1 MLLHSYYNFD
11 YILSLRLRNITR
23 LLVKAKLKE
32 DEDFARKMY
41 ISLYPNMTKESYVPF
56 EEFYK
61 RKEKK
66 KKKKQTQEEI
76 LQDIKYIMDT
86 FNKKGGD

>member
-11 YILSLRLRNITR
+11 YVLGLDLKRITR

-32 DEDFARKMY
+32 DENFARKMY
-41 ISLYPNMTKESYVPF
+41 ISIYPNMTKETYIPF
-56 EEFYK
+56 EKFYE

-76 LQDIKYIMDT
+76 LEDIKNIMDA